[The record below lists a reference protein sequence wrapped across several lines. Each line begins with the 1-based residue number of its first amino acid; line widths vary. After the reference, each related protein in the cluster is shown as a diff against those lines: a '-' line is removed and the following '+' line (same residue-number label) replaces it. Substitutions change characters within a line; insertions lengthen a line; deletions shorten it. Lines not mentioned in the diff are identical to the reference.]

1 MKWSRCI
8 PGDAKDQ
15 RIEEREL
22 EAGFQDTGLGAAE
35 RKLVG
40 ATNRALLT
48 LFRSPVDVYAFGEL
62 WGCLGHVPKGH
73 LAPALEALSWHRGQ
87 VPAGG
92 NRGVSAFSSQPASAH
107 SGTSPPR

>member
-62 WGCLGHVPKGH
+62 
-73 LAPALEALSWHRGQ
+73 
-87 VPAGG
+87 
-92 NRGVSAFSSQPASAH
+92 
-107 SGTSPPR
+107 